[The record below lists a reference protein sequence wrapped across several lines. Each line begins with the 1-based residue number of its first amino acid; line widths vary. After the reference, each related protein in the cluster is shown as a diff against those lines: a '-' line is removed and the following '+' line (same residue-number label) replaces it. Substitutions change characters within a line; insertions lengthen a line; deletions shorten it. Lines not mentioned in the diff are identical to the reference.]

1 MAETLETMA
10 DRLAQWFDA
19 DDEDRFPTE
28 VRYFCINEARK
39 EIIRNNDLRWGYH
52 KSTWV
57 LTQGDYRTAFTDTD
71 ADPGLDNWHKPLY
84 LWWYDS
90 SARGVTY
97 LDHLSIKDYDLNY
110 PDPTDDYYQA
120 QPAAYMTDADYLWI
134 TPASEAITLY
144 IRWYG
149 PPVDLAEGSPDNTD
163 NFLVNASSAIFWTS
177 MGYANDFFPGEEQ
190 RDPIWEQKA
199 ERFVNELVMQEN
211 RNRTAGQE
219 PVKLTPGHQY
229 LE

>member
-1 MAETLETMA
+1 MAETLEATA
-10 DRLAQWFDA
+10 SRLAQWFDA

-28 VRYFCINEARK
+28 VRYWCINEARK

-57 LTQGDYRTAFTDTD
+57 LTQGDYREAFTGSV
-71 ADPGLDNWHKPLY
+71 GLANWQKPIY
-84 LWWYDS
+84 LWWYD
-90 SARGVTY
+90 AAERGITY
-97 LDHLSIKDYDLNY
+97 LDHLSLKEYDRNY
-110 PDPTDDYYQA
+110 PDPSDVYYQG
-120 QPAAYMTDADYLWI
+120 QPAAYVTDADYLWI

-149 PPVDLAEGSPDNTD
+149 APDDLEAGAPDNTD
-163 NFLVNASSAIFWTS
+163 NFQVNASSAIFWTS
-177 MGYANDFFPGEEQ
+177 MGYANDFFPGEEK

-199 ERFVNELVMQEN
+199 DRFVNELVMQEN
-211 RNRTAGQE
+211 RNRTIGQ
-219 PVKLTPGHQY
+219 PAVKLTPGHRY